1 MDAMI
6 NAYKQDIA
14 SLEKRISRLLLEN
27 DDLCSMEIDKR
38 IDLLRCERWEL
49 MASLRSMEEYM
60 ACVRQREERGA

>member
-6 NAYKQDIA
+6 NAYKKDIA